1 MSKTKKTLS
10 FKSAFEHEDGSD
22 LSVSDSEH
30 KFGATFWESDL
41 FGSDSEKDG
50 PAPVKQQHKIPK
62 KYKGYLGPS
71 SQSPQEIL
79 KDK

>member
-22 LSVSDSEH
+22 LPVSDSKH

-50 PAPVKQQHKIPK
+50 PAPVKQQHKILK
-62 KYKGYLGPS
+62 KYKDISDLPRNHHKKY
-71 SQSPQEIL
+71 
-79 KDK
+79 